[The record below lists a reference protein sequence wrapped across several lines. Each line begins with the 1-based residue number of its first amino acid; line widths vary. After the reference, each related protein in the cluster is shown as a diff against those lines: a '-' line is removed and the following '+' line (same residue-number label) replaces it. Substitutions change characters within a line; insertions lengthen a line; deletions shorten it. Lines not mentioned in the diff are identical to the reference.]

1 MKRKSSINLVGF
13 LRGNQKT

>member
-13 LRGNQKT
+13 LRGNQKK